1 MTCIHISQVQDKVNE
16 LIGKMNN
23 SNSSLHERLGNY
35 IKEDE
40 VDALLAKLRTTY
52 TARTIN
58 KIRNDDLYNHLSVIF
73 DILKSCDCRN
83 DVVNDYNQLV
93 SKHNSVSSQNAQNK
107 MEVACLRTKS
117 ENYFSQL
124 VEVRK
129 MLENKEKEVVRI
141 ENKIDEKQQKVDSL
155 LNRLTELK
163 LENSE
168 KVGELRRK
176 DDEIKVLKSNLID
189 SQKDFLNEK
198 LKSKKEK
205 LETFTTEIGIE
216 LQKAQNL
223 RKRYR
228 ELSLAQEENRGNDIT
243 IAKENIEATKEGL
256 LERGISNSKVRKFGK
271 KCKKVT
277 QLEVWIEEIK
287 EQYEERQEVPLYKDV

>member
-1 MTCIHISQVQDKVNE
+1 MTCIHISQAQDKVNE

-73 DILKSCDCRN
+73 DI
-83 DVVNDYNQLV
+83 
-93 SKHNSVSSQNAQNK
+93 
-107 MEVACLRTKS
+107 
-117 ENYFSQL
+117 
-124 VEVRK
+124 
-129 MLENKEKEVVRI
+129 
-141 ENKIDEKQQKVDSL
+141 
-155 LNRLTELK
+155 
-163 LENSE
+163 
-168 KVGELRRK
+168 
-176 DDEIKVLKSNLID
+176 
-189 SQKDFLNEK
+189 
-198 LKSKKEK
+198 
-205 LETFTTEIGIE
+205 
-216 LQKAQNL
+216 
-223 RKRYR
+223 
-228 ELSLAQEENRGNDIT
+228 IT

-271 KCKKVT
+271 KCKKVA
-277 QLEVWIEEIK
+277 QLEVWIEKIK